1 MNVRVDSGRRNS
13 VAALPPL
20 EHPEEDQRKVRT
32 TIILF
37 TLLVT
42 VLVVE
47 SLATPFVVTVY
58 SKGCWSATSG
68 GVFQRIS
75 VQGCGNGSWVMFDLY
90 AVVHPHTVS
99 GTNDLSVF
107 LTNGVGL
114 GGGCLGGSV
123 CGTINLLL
131 YGPPSP
137 ITCQGC
143 IITTG
148 LPNPI
153 ADWLGVSNATL
164 SIGPDLFAIGLLVYL
179 AKSLRRVPKIYRG
192 YLKGERE
199 PVSWKVFSEGEKT
212 LTVFALGFLAFR
224 SYQFTATMLY
234 LYVTPIPTLGFPFQD
249 LVSFM
254 AAVWLMHYLGWRFPL
269 KTLPSNITTSVPS
282 SGDADSYPQPISP
295 GTLRTRSSNHRTLI
309 FAIVLVG
316 LIATGIVVPPNYASI
331 QAFFAPKPNIE
342 IAASPSTFTAL
353 PGTTAN
359 TSIVVTGLKGATG
372 NVSLTVD
379 QDPPCNGEC
388 TMYLLQVGLSQSSLS
403 TSPGQT
409 STSSFSVN
417 PLTFAG
423 PGRYDFLVTA
433 TPKAGP
439 AVSTIV
445 TVHLAGFNLTAN
457 PSVLN
462 FTRASSIQSTVTV
475 NSFYGYSGSVGLWS
489 STDAAGPVTSLS
501 QGSVALPAGGSVT
514 TILNVTSQ
522 AQGNYKVEVGALS
535 GKLFQ
540 DIQLPTTTGPTSS
553 IADFSVIVIPS
564 NANVNPGQKEN
575 VTIEV
580 SSVNGCIC
588 IVHLQVKGNVSSA
601 GPDPLIVTVS
611 PTQSANSTVTLI
623 IGEYESPGQITVVV
637 TGVSG
642 KLVHF
647 ADIILNVT

>member
-1 MNVRVDSGRRNS
+1 MSIRGDSRRKNS
-13 VAALPPL
+13 VAALSSL
-20 EHPEEDQRKVRT
+20 EHPGEDQRKVKT

-58 SKGCWSATSG
+58 SRGCWTATTG

-75 VQGCGNGSWVMFDLY
+75 VQGCGNGSWVMYDLY
-90 AVVHPHTVS
+90 IVAHPRTVS
-99 GTNDLSVF
+99 GPNDLSVF
-107 LTNGVGL
+107 VTYGAGL
-114 GGGCLGGSV
+114 GGACLGGSA
-123 CGTINLLL
+123 CGMLSFL

-153 ADWLGVSNATL
+153 ADWSGGQNATL
-164 SIGPDLFAIGLLVYL
+164 SSTLPLFTLVLLVYL
-179 AKSLRRVPKIYRG
+179 VQSLRRVPKIYRG
-192 YLKGERE
+192 YLRGERE
-199 PVSWKVFSEGEKT
+199 PVSWKDFSEGERT
-212 LTVFALGFLAFR
+212 LTIFALGFLGFR
-224 SYQFTATMLY
+224 SYQFIATTLY
-234 LYVTPIPTLGFPFQD
+234 LYVTPVPTLGFPLQD
-249 LVSFM
+249 LVSFL
-254 AAVWLMHYLGWRFPL
+254 AAIWLMHYLGWKFPL
-269 KTLPSNITTSVPS
+269 KTLPSNLMTTVPG
-282 SGDADSYPQPISP
+282 SGDASSYPQPVSP
-295 GTLRTRSSNHRTLI
+295 GTLRARSSSHRTLI
-309 FAIVLVG
+309 LAIILVA
-316 LIATGIVVPPNYASI
+316 LIVAGIVVPPNYASI

-359 TSIVVTGLKGATG
+359 TSVLVTGLKGAAG

-379 QDPPCNGEC
+379 QYPPCNGAC
-388 TMYLLQVGLSQSSLS
+388 TMYLLQVGLSQNLLS

-409 STSSFSVN
+409 STSRFLVN
-417 PLTFAG
+417 PLTFAN
-423 PGRYDFLVTA
+423 PGSYDFLVTA
-433 TPKAGP
+433 KPDAGP
-439 AVSTIV
+439 TVSTIV

-462 FTRASSIQSTVTV
+462 FTQASSIQSTVTV
-475 NSFYGYSGSVGLWS
+475 NSFYGYSGSVRLWS
-489 STDAAGPVTSLS
+489 STDATGPVATLS
-501 QGSVALPAGGSVT
+501 QGNVRLPAGGSAT

-540 DIQLPTTTGPTSS
+540 DIELATTTGPTSS
-553 IADFSVIVIPS
+553 IADFSLTAIPS
-564 NANVNPGQKEN
+564 SANVNPGQKEN
-575 VTIEV
+575 VTIQV

-588 IVHLQVKGNVSSA
+588 IVHLQVKGNLSSE

-611 PTQSANSTVTLI
+611 SNRSANSTVILI
-623 IGEYESPGQITVVV
+623 IGEYSSPGQITVVV
-637 TGVSG
+637 TGVSD

-647 ADIILNVT
+647 ADIILNVA